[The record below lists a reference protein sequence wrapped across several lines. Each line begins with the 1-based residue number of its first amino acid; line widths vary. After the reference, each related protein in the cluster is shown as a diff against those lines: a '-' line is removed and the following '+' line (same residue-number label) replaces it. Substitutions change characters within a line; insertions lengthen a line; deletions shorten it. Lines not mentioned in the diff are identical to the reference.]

1 MICAWHRT
9 SLTAHLPPLSNVSL
23 ISWPGLQEE
32 LNKETELFSS
42 VSHTTIYGKVAFAV
56 GLECTIVSSYT
67 GFLPPPPYP
76 HRFYLHVWCVFWYA
90 QIIIVPAIRLRSPA
104 LLCDP
109 CTSHTRYTSPVRP
122 TDAHVP
128 LVTWPAEARTGPCA
142 VLVPL
147 VYQNA
152 FLSFGSETYELKS
165 KIERPWRKF
174 WEIKQKWL

>member
-1 MICAWHRT
+1 MYH
-9 SLTAHLPPLSNVSL
+9 SLVGLVCKRNWTKKLNYSVLYPTLPSTVKSHSQLDWSVVSPLHTLGFSPLPP
-23 ISWPGLQEE
+23 
-32 LNKETELFSS
+32 T
-42 VSHTTIYGKVAFAV
+42 
-56 GLECTIVSSYT
+56 
-67 GFLPPPPYP
+67 PYP
-76 HRFYLHVWCVFWYA
+76 YRFYLHVWCVFWYA

-104 LLCDP
+104 LLRDP

-128 LVTWPAEARTGPCA
+128 LVTWPAEARAGPCA